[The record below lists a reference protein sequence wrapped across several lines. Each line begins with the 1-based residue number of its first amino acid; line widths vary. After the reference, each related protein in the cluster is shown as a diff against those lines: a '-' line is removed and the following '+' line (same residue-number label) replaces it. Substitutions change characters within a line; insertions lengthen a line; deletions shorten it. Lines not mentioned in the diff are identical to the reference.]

1 MRKVANINA
10 ADGKDP
16 MGLAAT
22 VLYIA
27 SQSHG
32 DINKSQR
39 YFADIAGVSYVT
51 IKNRIQELRTKIPD
65 LFTH

>member
-1 MRKVANINA
+1 
-10 ADGKDP
+10 

-27 SQSHG
+27 SQSRG
-32 DINKSQR
+32 DTSKSQK
-39 YFADIAGVSYVT
+39 YFANIAGVSEIT
-51 IKNRIQELRTKIPD
+51 IKNRIQELRVKIPS